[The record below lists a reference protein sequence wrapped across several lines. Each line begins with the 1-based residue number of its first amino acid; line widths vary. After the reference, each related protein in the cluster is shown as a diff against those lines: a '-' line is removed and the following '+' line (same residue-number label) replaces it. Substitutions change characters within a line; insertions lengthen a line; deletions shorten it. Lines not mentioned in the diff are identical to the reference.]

1 MIGGD
6 SDIQT
11 DGCCEIG
18 VCVETEV
25 SRNTGDP
32 GTERQ
37 VCSDSSE
44 LIDKT
49 FCFKHL

>member
-11 DGCCEIG
+11 DGCCEID
-18 VCVETEV
+18 VCVETEA
-25 SRNTGDP
+25 SMNTGDP

-37 VCSDSSE
+37 VC
-44 LIDKT
+44 I
-49 FCFKHL
+49 